1 MAKKS
6 HLSASKYQEA
16 VRMAREI
23 DESLALTISRFDPS
37 RMPTLT
43 FQDFSVT
50 GATAAVSPDSSFLFL
65 EDIIGR
71 ATSTL
76 IIYIYDISAPY
87 LLDLLAAAKK
97 RGVKIRAMFDANSFG
112 DAELAALKTVAA
124 SVKAAPSSGDR
135 SVFTV
140 CHQKFLVI
148 DGQTVIIESANWAK
162 TSVPQI
168 TTPGTFKKGN
178 REWFIRFDDKG
189 IAKWFTDLF
198 NADFKIPPKL
208 SAAVQA
214 GAPLDQSDL
223 LVAAAAAAPGKLFK
237 SKDVEDPAG
246 AAVTPIVS
254 PDNYL
259 KEVKQL
265 LKTAERSI
273 CLQQQYILAGKGIK
287 DLLEIIADRRAK
299 KPKLRLRII
308 TSAAFA
314 KNWEA
319 TKKTLDAAG
328 MLGSLRALNTKS
340 FTHCHNKGVIVDD
353 TAVVVS
359 STNWSEN
366 SVLRAREAGVL
377 VRSKTI
383 AGYYRDVFDLDW
395 KEGIKPAD
403 VDKASTVLDGADAL

>member
-1 MAKKS
+1 MARHS
-6 HLSASKYQEA
+6 YISETKYREA
-16 VRMAREI
+16 VEMAREI
-23 DESLALTISRFDPS
+23 EDTLALTVSRFDPS
-37 RMPTLT
+37 RMPKLT
-43 FQDFSVT
+43 FQDFGVT
-50 GATAAVSPDSSFLFL
+50 AATAAVSPDSSFLFL
-65 EDIIGR
+65 KEFIDR

-76 IIYIYDISAPY
+76 LIYIYDISAPY
-87 LLDLLAAAKK
+87 LLGLLAAAKK

-112 DAELAALKTVAA
+112 DAELAALKQVAV

-140 CHQKFLVI
+140 CHQKFRVI
-148 DGQTVIIESANWAK
+148 DGRTVIIESANWAK
-162 TSVPQI
+162 SSVPEI
-168 TTPGTFKKGN
+168 KTPGTFKKGN
-178 REWFIRFDDKG
+178 REWFICFHDTDV
-189 IAKWFTDLF
+189 AKWFTFLF
-198 NADFKIPPKL
+198 NADFKIPAKL
-208 SAAVQA
+208 SAAAVT

-223 LVAAAAAAPGKLFK
+223 LIAAAVPPPGKLFK
-237 SKDVEDPAG
+237 FKQVKDPA
-246 AAVTPIVS
+246 AKITPIVS

-259 KEVKQL
+259 KEVKAL

-273 CLQQQYILAGKGIK
+273 CLQQQYILAGKGIR
-287 DLLEIIADRRAK
+287 DLLEIIAERRAT
-299 KPKLRLRII
+299 KPKLALRII

-328 MLGSLRALNTKS
+328 LLGALRALNIKT

-353 TAVVVS
+353 EAVVVS

-377 VRSKTI
+377 VRSETI
-383 AGYYRDVFDLDW
+383 AAYYREVFDLDW
-395 KEGIKPAD
+395 KEGVKPAD

>member
-1 MAKKS
+1 
-6 HLSASKYQEA
+6 
-16 VRMAREI
+16 MAREI
-23 DESLALTISRFDPS
+23 EDSLALTVSRFDPS
-37 RMPTLT
+37 RMPKLT
-43 FQDFSVT
+43 FQNFSVT
-50 GATAAVSPDSSFLFL
+50 GVTAAVSPDSSFLFL
-65 EDIIGR
+65 KDFIDR
-71 ATSTL
+71 AKSTL

-97 RGVKIRAMFDANSFG
+97 RRVKIHAMFDANSFG
-112 DAELAALKTVAA
+112 DAELAALKKVAV

-148 DGQTVIIESANWAK
+148 DGRTVIIESANWAK
-162 TSVPQI
+162 SSVPQI

-178 REWFIRFDDKG
+178 REWFIRFDDAG
-189 IAKWFTDLF
+189 IAKWFTGLF

-208 SAAVQA
+208 SAAAQIA
-214 GAPLDQSDL
+214 APLDQSDL
-223 LVAAAAAAPGKLFK
+223 LIAAAAPAPGRLFK
-237 SKDVEDPAG
+237 SKDVKDPAG
-246 AAVTPIVS
+246 ATITPIVS

-259 KEVKQL
+259 KEVKAL
-265 LKTAERSI
+265 LKTAERSV
-273 CLQQQYILAGKGIK
+273 CLQQQYVLAGKGIR
-287 DLLEIIADRRAK
+287 DLLEIIAQRRTQK
-299 KPKLRLRII
+299 SKLELRII

-328 MLGSLRALNTKS
+328 MLGALRALNTRS

-366 SVLRAREAGVL
+366 SVMRAREAGVL
-377 VRSKTI
+377 VRSKEI
-383 AGYYRDVFDLDW
+383 ARYYRDVFDLDW
-395 KEGIKPAD
+395 KEGLKPAD
-403 VDKASTVLDGADAL
+403 VDRTSTVLDGADAL